1 MIARLCDK
9 IQVKVEIEEF
19 MEREVSEFGLQIS

>member
-9 IQVKVEIEEF
+9 IQVKVEIEVF
-19 MEREVSEFGLQIS
+19 MEREVSDFGLQIS